1 MRPTTFLAL
10 VGLTATLLTASALAP
25 AAAEAQR
32 TPTKRAPRRAPQAQ
46 AADGQHEGQAE
57 GPAAPA
63 PTIAD
68 LDEIVPRLRSTNPDE
83 VREAIDLLSVIDR
96 REVIPPLAELLRSG
110 QPDAITDRALEALRG
125 LADPASIDVL
135 TEFTRHRRA
144 GARRR
149 AYAALAAIEDRRVA
163 TVLEQGLRD
172 SDRSVRAACA
182 LALGTIGARGSLDT
196 LFVAFERGVVEAAVA
211 IGKLG
216 NDGSVERFTGHLGQQ
231 PLSVMLSGYE
241 QYLRRNDI
249 SDQTKIAIVNR
260 LGEVS
265 GRAVREFLTQYLATM
280 PAARAA
286 RPPRRGQE
294 AAPERRSLRDVV
306 TDTIRRIPVEGD
318 TRRTAPVSGETTP
331 PSTPASPAAAGGSQ

>member
-1 MRPTTFLAL
+1 MRPTTFLAS
-10 VGLTATLLTASALAP
+10 VGLTAMLLTALAP
-25 AAAEAQR
+25 SSAEAQR
-32 TPTKRAPRRAPQAQ
+32 APTKRSPRRAPQTQ
-46 AADGQHEGQAE
+46 DADAPREGEAE
-57 GPAAPA
+57 GPAAPT

-68 LDEIVPRLRSTNPDE
+68 LDEIVPRLSSTNPDE

-125 LADPASIDVL
+125 LADPASMEVL

-149 AYAALAAIEDRRVA
+149 AYAAIAGIEDRRAA

-182 LALGTIGARGSLDT
+182 LALGAIGARGSLDV
-196 LFVAFERGVVEAAVA
+196 LFVAFERGVVEAAVS

-216 NDGSVERFTGHLGQQ
+216 NDGSVERFTAHLGQQ

-249 SDQTKIAIVNR
+249 SDATKIAIVNR

-280 PAARAA
+280 PAAARAP
-286 RPPRRGQE
+286 RPPRRGQ
-294 AAPERRSLRDVV
+294 AAPPERRSLRDVV
-306 TDTIRRIPVEGD
+306 QDTIRRIPVEGD
-318 TRRTAPVSGETTP
+318 TRRTAPVAGEAAPPTTP
-331 PSTPASPAAAGGSQ
+331 ATPAATGGTQ